1 MNAMTVC
8 QKRKQESKIAHT
20 RIYTYFAENGCDSE
34 IINFVVM
41 IMTFGTGIEI
51 DVFYTMITKTIMTS
65 LLLRNYDV
73 ITYILADE

>member
-1 MNAMTVC
+1 
-8 QKRKQESKIAHT
+8 
-20 RIYTYFAENGCDSE
+20 
-34 IINFVVM
+34 M